1 MERHLSHP
9 VNVALGKHNHL
20 CAFFHSKDEEYRVLL
35 PFIKAGIEKREK
47 AFHIVDPEQRQDHLH
62 RLQFGGID
70 VEVARQQNQLE
81 VRGWD
86 EAYLRKGHF
95 DQQAMLALIEEALT
109 SGREQGFPLTR
120 LLAHMEWA
128 LENRP
133 GVDQLIEYESRLNY
147 LLAKHK
153 DPVVCVYD
161 YSKFDAGVIMDVLRT
176 HPAVLIGGVL
186 EQNPFFIPPDQFL
199 EEMRQRG
206 SGECFGKAPEQ
217 DLRRLRETARDL
229 VALSGIPA
237 TWIGREPEKV
247 AESTASMLMYALHLD
262 ALHLYV
268 NRPEGEPIEI
278 SHSERWPTFAKW
290 LSGDIGSLQTAD
302 GMVVQNSFEIPTAQG
317 PLHVVMVPIGLN
329 AEAGWFAV
337 AALRPKFP
345 TDAEMLLLLSAA
357 NQILVSYLNSRV
369 IKERENAE
377 KTITILRE
385 EVERTSMF
393 EEIVGTSPALKK
405 VISRIT
411 KVAPADSTV
420 LITGETGTGKELV
433 ARAIHKRSKRSI
445 KPFIC
450 VNCAALQPSLIASE
464 LFGHEKGAF
473 TGAQQRRIGRF
484 ELAEGGTIFLDE
496 VGDLPP
502 ETQIAL
508 LRVLQEHEFERVGGS
523 QSIPTDVRVIAAT
536 NRDLKA
542 ATTDGSFR
550 LDLFY
555 RLNVFP
561 IEMPPLRERKEDIP
575 LLVNYFVQKYSAKA
589 GKKIRALDESCL
601 RLLKSYHWPG
611 NIRELQNVI
620 ERAVILA
627 EGEIISIDE
636 SWLTPD
642 STHQPIGRLPA
653 QLSDQ
658 EKRTIESA
666 LRQSRGRIGG
676 PSGAAEKLGIP
687 VSTLH
692 SKIKALKINK
702 NRFLTE

>member
-1 MERHLSHP
+1 MKQHLSHP

-20 CAFFHSKDEEYRVLL
+20 CAFFHSRDEEYRVML
-35 PFIKAGIEKREK
+35 PFIKAGIEKTER

-70 VEVARQQNQLE
+70 VEVARQRNQLE

-95 DQQAMLALIEEALT
+95 DQAAMLALIEKALA

-147 LLAKHK
+147 LLAKHD

-186 EQNPFFIPPDQFL
+186 EHNPFFIPPDQFL
-199 EEMRQRG
+199 EEMRHHG
-206 SGECFGKAPEQ
+206 SSKSFGKAAED
-217 DLRRLRETARDL
+217 DLRRLRDTARDL

-247 AESTASMLMYALHLD
+247 AENTASMLMHALHLD
-262 ALHLYV
+262 ALHLRV
-268 NRPEGEPIEI
+268 NRPEGKPIEI
-278 SHSERWPTFAKW
+278 SHSEGFPAFAKW
-290 LSGDIGSLQTAD
+290 LSGDIGKLQTAD
-302 GMVVQNSFEIPTAQG
+302 GMVVQNSFEISTPQG
-317 PLHVVMVPIGLN
+317 PLRAVMFPIGLN
-329 AEAGWFAV
+329 AEAGWFAA
-337 AALRPKFP
+337 AALRPAFP

-357 NQILVSYLNSRV
+357 NQMLVSYLNSQV

-385 EVERTSMF
+385 EVERASMF

-405 VISRIT
+405 VLSRIT
-411 KVAPADSTV
+411 KVAPTDSTV

-445 KPFIC
+445 GPFVS

-473 TGAQQRRIGRF
+473 TGAQQRRLGRF

-496 VGDLPP
+496 VGDLPA

-523 QSIPTDVRVIAAT
+523 QSIFTDVRVIAAT

-542 ATTDGSFR
+542 STTDGSFR

-575 LLVNYFVQKYSAKA
+575 LLVNYFMQKYSAKA
-589 GKKIRALDESCL
+589 GKKIRGLDANSL
-601 RLLKSYHWPG
+601 RLLKSYRWPG

-627 EGEIISIDE
+627 EGEMISIDE

-642 STHQPIGRLPA
+642 STHQPEGLLPA

-658 EKRTIESA
+658 ERRTIESA
-666 LRQSRGRIGG
+666 LRQSGGRVGG
-676 PSGAAEKLGIP
+676 PSGAAAKLGIP

-692 SKIKALKINK
+692 SKIKALKIKK